1 MHPLSDQQIKTFLTV
16 FPEAKRDEPLAPHTY
31 LKIGGPAQLYFEAA
45 NADDLIGA
53 IETAKAQNLPWYILG
68 GGSNV
73 LVSDEGYRGLV
84 IRYLDQA
91 YTVRERTVSASA
103 GASTV
108 VVAKAAAEAG
118 LTGFEWGTTVPG
130 TIGGAI
136 CGNAGCFGGEMK
148 DLVVSV
154 DAYDPEAAKRI
165 ALPKLQCKFGY
176 RDSLFKHKPLVIL
189 KTLLSLAP
197 SDKERVQAKAAE
209 LQEKRRQTQPQG
221 ELSAGC
227 MFKNFEYVKESD
239 LDILKRSGDP
249 IPEEMLKRKSIGA
262 GWLVDKLGLKGT
274 AVGAAKVSEGHG
286 NFLVNTGGAR
296 AQDVLQLT
304 SLIKMKVRDEL
315 GIMLEDEVRLVGF

>member
-1 MHPLSDQQIKTFLTV
+1 MHPLTEQQIKTFLTI
-16 FPEAKRDEPLAPHTY
+16 FSEAKRDEPLAPHTY
-31 LKIGGPAQLYFEAA
+31 LKIGGPAQLYFEAST
-45 NADDLIGA
+45 ADDLIGA
-53 IETAKAQNLPWYILG
+53 IETAKAQNLPWYVLG

-73 LVSDEGYRGLV
+73 LVSDDGYRGLV
-84 IRYLDQA
+84 IRYLDNA
-91 YTVRERTVSASA
+91 FTVRERTVSASS

-154 DAYDPEAAKRI
+154 DAYDPGSAKRV
-165 ALPKLQCKFGY
+165 ALPKVQCKFAY
-176 RDSLFKHKPLVIL
+176 RDSIFRHKPLIIL

-197 SDKERVQAKAAE
+197 SDKERVLAKAQE
-209 LQEKRRQTQPQG
+209 LQEKRKQTQPQG

-227 MFKNFEYVKESD
+227 MFKNFEYASEAD
-239 LDILKRSGDP
+239 LDGLKRQGDS
-249 IPEEMLKRKSIGA
+249 IPDEMLKRKSISA
-262 GWLVDKLGLKGT
+262 GWLVEKLGLKGT
-274 AVGAAKVSEGHG
+274 NVGAAKVSEAHG
-286 NFLVNTGGAR
+286 NFIVNTGGAR

-304 SLIKMKVRDEL
+304 SLVKMKVRDEL
-315 GIMLEDEVRLVGF
+315 GVMLEDEVQLVGF